1 VTQKGGSIMKEFI
14 LLVGNDID
22 HQAAWSP
29 EQQQRFLN
37 KCEQYIGNLIK
48 EGKLKSAQP
57 QPREGEIIPS
67 LKGAWKDEPINAA
80 REVIVGYYD
89 IFAEALNDAIVI
101 AKGNCEFEYGTTAR
115 IEVRPTKM
123 KNRSI
128 VYV

>member
-1 VTQKGGSIMKEFI
+1 MKEFI
-14 LLVGNDID
+14 LLVRNDID
-22 HQAAWSP
+22 YQAAWSP
-29 EQQQRFLN
+29 EQQQRFL
-37 KCEQYIGNLIK
+37 KECEEYIGNLTK

-57 QPREGEIIPS
+57 QLREGEIIPS
-67 LKGAWKDEPINAA
+67 SKGTWKDQPINAA

-115 IEVRPTKM
+115 IEVRPTKTEDG
-123 KNRSI
+123 SI